1 MDRGVVNKVRKPR
14 RARRGLNLGRANAGR
29 RSDRGRRRAREDRGW
44 VVENGFFILNFG
56 GFSVVIAHPGGPVGS
71 GPIDGG
77 SVGGNLGEAH
87 PSRCRQVGG

>member
-1 MDRGVVNKVRKPR
+1 MWSWSQR
-14 RARRGLNLGRANAGR
+14 REGRQEGSGSPGDEMSEEVDVLKACG
-29 RSDRGRRRAREDRGW
+29 RAREDRGW
-44 VVENGFFILNFG
+44 VVENGFFILKFG
-56 GFSVVIAHPGGPVGS
+56 GFRGVIAHPGGPVGS